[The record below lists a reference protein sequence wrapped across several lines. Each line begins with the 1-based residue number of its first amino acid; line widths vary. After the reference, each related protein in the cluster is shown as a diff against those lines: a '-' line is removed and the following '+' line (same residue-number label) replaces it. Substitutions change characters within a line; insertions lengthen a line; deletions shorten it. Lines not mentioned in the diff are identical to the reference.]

1 MTGELNIL
9 RMRLMCVDDKG
20 QKLTFVYFF
29 LICNIIVKR
38 LIIFSD
44 IIFVRS
50 VTYEQEDERQR
61 ERELHDKGCHLYR

>member
-1 MTGELNIL
+1 MTDELSIL

-29 LICNIIVKR
+29 LICNIIIKR

-50 VTYEQEDERQR
+50 VTYEQEDEGQR

>member
-1 MTGELNIL
+1 
-9 RMRLMCVDDKG
+9 MCVDDKG

-29 LICNIIVKR
+29 LICNIIIKR

-50 VTYEQEDERQR
+50 VTYEQEDA
-61 ERELHDKGCHLYR
+61 

>member
-1 MTGELNIL
+1 MTDELSIL

-20 QKLTFVYFF
+20 QKLTFVYFI
-29 LICNIIVKR
+29 LICNIIIKR

>member
-61 ERELHDKGCHLYR
+61 ERELHDKGCHFYR